1 MSAGQC
7 SVLSLSFIMCLVSC
21 SVGKATQGQT
31 DERIMFYVFGSE
43 NIYIIDP
50 KSKEIS
56 STIGPDGVCTKS
68 NNRYSRWACLNN
80 SVCRNFSHAS
90 PKIWLITMWI
100 VTLLLLLFFFFIR
113 DKCSF
118 GKNIVV
124 RDELIF
130 FSDMPGNRVHVID
143 VQQQKV
149 LNGFLH

>member
-50 KSKEIS
+50 KSQEIS

-100 VTLLLLLFFFFIR
+100 VTLLHVVVVFLSGINVPSVRIQWWETNLSSSATCLGIEFTLLMYSSR
-113 DKCSF
+113 
-118 GKNIVV
+118 
-124 RDELIF
+124 RY
-130 FSDMPGNRVHVID
+130 
-143 VQQQKV
+143 
-149 LNGFLH
+149 

>member
-7 SVLSLSFIMCLVSC
+7 SVLSLSFLMCLVSY
-21 SVGKATQGQT
+21 SAGKATPEQT
-31 DERIMFYVFGSE
+31 DQRIMFYVFGSD

-100 VTLLLLLFFFFIR
+100 VTLLLLLFFFIR

-149 LNGFLH
+149 LNGFPH

>member
-7 SVLSLSFIMCLVSC
+7 SVLSLSFIMCLVSF

-68 NNRYSRWACLNN
+68 NNRYSRWAFLNN

-100 VTLLLLLFFFFIR
+100 VTLLLLFFFIR
-113 DKCSF
+113 NKCSF
-118 GKNIVV
+118 GKNTVV

>member
-31 DERIMFYVFGSE
+31 DQRIIFYVFGSE

-80 SVCRNFSHAS
+80 SVCRNFLHAS
-90 PKIWLITMWI
+90 PKIWLITMCI
-100 VTLLLLLFFFFIR
+100 VTLLLLLFLFIR
-113 DKCSF
+113 NKCSF